1 LRESTNDLFS
11 SICAKMAQYPTLG
24 TTVMRRKIPSTAALS
39 AFEAAARH
47 QSFTK
52 AADELAVTQSAICRQ
67 VASLE
72 EFVGLKLFRRDR
84 RGVALTEAGVA
95 YSRKVA
101 SRLDEVERDTMELMA
116 RGGQGD
122 TLEIAVV
129 PTFATKWLLPRMP
142 EFIAAHPKITIN
154 LSTRTRPFLFSDT
167 EFDAAVYAGV
177 ATWPGTSSQ
186 FLMRESLIA
195 VCSPDLI
202 PRARVL
208 TVADWT
214 RYRLLQQSTRP
225 YAWRD
230 WFASRGMRVEGDMS
244 GPRFELF
251 SMQTEAAIRGIGIA
265 LIPRLL
271 IEDELRRRV
280 LIPVVRHNYL
290 SDRSYYIN
298 YPEQKSDNPALG
310 RFRTWIEGQ
319 ARSYREPLGLG

>member
-1 LRESTNDLFS
+1 
-11 SICAKMAQYPTLG
+11 
-24 TTVMRRKIPSTAALS
+24 MRRKIPSTAALS

-47 QSFTK
+47 QSYTK
-52 AADELAVTQSAICRQ
+52 AAEELAVTQSAICRQ
-67 VASLE
+67 IATLE
-72 EFVGLKLFRRDR
+72 DFLGLKLFRRDR
-84 RGVALTEAGVA
+84 RGVALTEAGLA

-101 SRLDEVERDTMELMA
+101 SRLDDVERDTLELMA
-116 RGGQGD
+116 RGGHGD

-142 EFIAAHPKITIN
+142 AFISAHPDITIN

-167 EFDAAVYAGV
+167 EFDAAIHAGA
-177 ATWPGTSSQ
+177 ATWPGTNSQ

-202 PRARVL
+202 PPRRRL
-208 TVADWT
+208 TAADWT

-230 WFASRGMRVEGDMS
+230 WFASRGMRVDGDMS

-251 SMQTEAAIRGIGIA
+251 SMQTEAAIQGMGIA

-271 IEDELRRRV
+271 IEDELQRGALV
-280 LIPVVRHNYL
+280 PVARHDYL
-290 SDRSYYIN
+290 SDRSYYLI
-298 YPEQKSDNPALG
+298 YPEQKSDSAPLG
-310 RFRTWIEGQ
+310 VFRTWIDEQ